1 MNNLTQ
7 ITAIVEK
14 IMSSTVVAGR
24 QDMRHMVEQ
33 TVELSVKTLFHQR
46 RRDARTPLDECVFWN
61 DMKDNWEG
69 GRERERERERENLLN
84 FEFLI
89 SARPLARQERTQEDK
104 DSQAPTS
111 C

>member
-46 RRDARTPLDECVFWN
+46 RRDAKTPLDECVFWN
-61 DMKDNWEG
+61 DMKYNWEG
-69 GRERERERERENLLN
+69 GRERERE
-84 FEFLI
+84 
-89 SARPLARQERTQEDK
+89 S
-104 DSQAPTS
+104 SQL
-111 C
+111 